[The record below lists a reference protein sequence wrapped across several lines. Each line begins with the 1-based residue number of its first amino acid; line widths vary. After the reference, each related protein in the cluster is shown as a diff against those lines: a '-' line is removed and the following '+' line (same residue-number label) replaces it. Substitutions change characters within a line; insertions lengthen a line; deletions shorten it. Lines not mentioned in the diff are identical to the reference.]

1 MPPWKTSSGTFH
13 PLSTTPSEN
22 LLMSLPVS
30 FTPKRIT
37 VLTSKTQMSI
47 SWSLH
52 RCSCTVVLL
61 LHLGVFSFNLASL
74 GFIQTASQNWSL
86 CSFHFWAFSVV
97 WREQNTPIV
106 VIDGCLG
113 CLHFGAL
120 MKTATMNI
128 LTHFFFLFGWT
139 YICIS
144 FGNIP
149 KSRIVGSTVHMLSF
163 SQYCQTFP
171 EPDVLKNFLK

>member
-22 LLMSLPVS
+22 LLMSLPVP

-52 RCSCTVVLL
+52 RCSCTVALL

-128 LTHFFFLFGWT
+128 LTHFFFFLAEHIYAFLLGI
-139 YICIS
+139 YLKVELLAPLCICS
-144 FGNIP
+144 ALANTARRSP
-149 KSRIVGSTVHMLSF
+149 SPMS
-163 SQYCQTFP
+163 
-171 EPDVLKNFLK
+171 